1 MSHFKSQK
9 HTINN
14 NLLYLEVLL
23 MMLVLN

>member
-9 HTINN
+9 HKINN